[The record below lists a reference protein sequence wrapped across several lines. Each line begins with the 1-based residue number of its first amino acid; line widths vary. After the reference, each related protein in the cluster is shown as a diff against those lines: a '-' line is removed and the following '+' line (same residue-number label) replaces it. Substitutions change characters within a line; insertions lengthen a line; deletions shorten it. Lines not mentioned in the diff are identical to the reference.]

1 MDLQLKGKTALIT
14 GASKGIGAGLAK
26 VLATEGCNLHL
37 AARDG
42 SAMQILSNELKKSF
56 DISVKVHQADLSS
69 SKSMHELDVN
79 AGEYDILI
87 NNAGINITG
96 PIETANMSDIKKVFD
111 TNFFSHVNMIQKV
124 LPNMRS
130 NKKGLIINITSI
142 AGYLGLPYWGTYC
155 ASKSSFNLIAES
167 LNIELKK
174 YNINV
179 VNIAPGDY
187 KTEISSNRVD
197 KLEGASPYLS
207 EYKNVI
213 NSVNSKMKH
222 GRDPNEVAE
231 LVSKIINEKN
241 PKINYLVG
249 GLLEKK
255 ITLKN
260 LFPDKIFQKIIM
272 KLYN

>member
-1 MDLQLKGKTALIT
+1 
-14 GASKGIGAGLAK
+14 
-26 VLATEGCNLHL
+26 
-37 AARDG
+37 
-42 SAMQILSNELKKSF
+42 
-56 DISVKVHQADLSS
+56 
-69 SKSMHELDVN
+69 
-79 AGEYDILI
+79 
-87 NNAGINITG
+87 
-96 PIETANMSDIKKVFD
+96 
-111 TNFFSHVNMIQKV
+111 
-124 LPNMRS
+124 MRL

-142 AGYLGLPYWGTYC
+142 AGYLGLPYWGAYC

-174 YNINV
+174 YNVNV

>member
-1 MDLQLKGKTALIT
+1 MKLDINNYEMSKNLIDNIINSYGKI
-14 GASKGIGAGLAK
+14 
-26 VLATEGCNLHL
+26 
-37 AARDG
+37 
-42 SAMQILSNELKKSF
+42 
-56 DISVKVHQADLSS
+56 
-69 SKSMHELDVN
+69 
-79 AGEYDILI
+79 DILI

-130 NKKGLIINITSI
+130 NNKGLIINITSI

-155 ASKSSFNLIAES
+155 ASKSSFNIIAES

-174 YNINV
+174 YNVDV
-179 VNIAPGDY
+179 VNISPGDY
-187 KTEISSNRVD
+187 KTEISLNRVD
-197 KLEGASPYLS
+197 RLESASPYYN

-249 GLLEKK
+249 GFLEKK
-255 ITLKN
+255 ITLKS
-260 LFPDKIFQKIIM
+260 LLSDKIFQKIIM

>member
-1 MDLQLKGKTALIT
+1 MSKVILIT
-14 GASKGIGAGLAK
+14 GTSSGFGKSIAEKLHSQGYTVIGTSRNANKINSAFKTMKLDINNYEMSK
-26 VLATEGCNLHL
+26 NLIDNIINL
-37 AARDG
+37 YG
-42 SAMQILSNELKKSF
+42 KI
-56 DISVKVHQADLSS
+56 
-69 SKSMHELDVN
+69 
-79 AGEYDILI
+79 DILI

-130 NKKGLIINITSI
+130 NNKGLIINITSI

-155 ASKSSFNLIAES
+155 ASKSSFN
-167 LNIELKK
+167 IELKK
-174 YNINV
+174 YNVDV
-179 VNIAPGDY
+179 VNISPGDY
-187 KTEISSNRVD
+187 KTEISLNRVD
-197 KLEGASPYLS
+197 RLESATPYYN

-249 GLLEKK
+249 GFLEKK
-255 ITLKN
+255 ITLKS
-260 LFPDKIFQKIIM
+260 LLSDKIFQKIIM

>member
-1 MDLQLKGKTALIT
+1 MSRVILIT
-14 GASKGIGAGLAK
+14 GTSSGFGKSIAEKLHSQGHTVIGTSRNADKLNSVFKTLKLDINNYDMSK
-26 VLATEGCNLHL
+26 NLI
-37 AARDG
+37 DNIINSYG
-42 SAMQILSNELKKSF
+42 KI
-56 DISVKVHQADLSS
+56 
-69 SKSMHELDVN
+69 
-79 AGEYDILI
+79 DILI

-96 PIETANMSDIKKVFD
+96 PLETAKMSDIKRVFD
-111 TNFFSHVNMIQKV
+111 TNFFSHINMIQNV

-130 NKKGLIINITSI
+130 NNKGLIINITSI
-142 AGYLGLPYWGTYC
+142 AGYLGLPFWGTYC
-155 ASKSSFNLIAES
+155 ASKSSFNIIAES

-174 YNINV
+174 YNIDV

-187 KTEISSNRVD
+187 KTEISLNRID
-197 KLEGASPYLS
+197 RTENASPYND
-207 EYKNVI
+207 EYISVI

-231 LVSKIINEKN
+231 LVSKIINKKN

-249 GLLEKK
+249 GFLEKK
-255 ITLKN
+255 ITLKS